1 MTVRCHGGLQ
11 RTGFR
16 DARGLHVFQKLTQA
30 ISSTKCSSVAFLA
43 ANLGP
48 GATAKTDGWAGYP
61 AAAGVTHDPHL
72 VGKMAAHIVPPWV
85 CRIFA
90 NLKVWALGVYH
101 GLRRKY
107 LQSYLDE
114 FVFRFNRRR
123 TRHAAFRSLPSIAAA
138 LQPRPYKMMISPEA
152 AT

>member
-1 MTVRCHGGLQ
+1 
-11 RTGFR
+11 
-16 DARGLHVFQKLTQA
+16 
-30 ISSTKCSSVAFLA
+30 
-43 ANLGP
+43 
-48 GATAKTDGWAGYP
+48 
-61 AAAGVTHDPHL
+61 
-72 VGKMAAHIVPPWV
+72 MAAHIVLPWV
-85 CRIFA
+85 HRIFA

-123 TRHAAFRSLPSIAAA
+123 TRHAAFRSLLGIAAA
-138 LQPRPYKMMISPEA
+138 LQPRPYQMLIAPEA